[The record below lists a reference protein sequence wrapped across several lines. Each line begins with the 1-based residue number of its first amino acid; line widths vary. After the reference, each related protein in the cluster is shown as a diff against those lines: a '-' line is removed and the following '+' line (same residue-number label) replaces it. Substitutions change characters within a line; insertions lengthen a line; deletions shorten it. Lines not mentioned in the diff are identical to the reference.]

1 MSFPLMASG
10 YQLGPFEV
18 GQIKAH
24 IHHGLSAAAIARI
37 VCKADGTHVSDKGVL
52 SVMARL
58 EADPDWR
65 GERKVGSGRKRKTP
79 RALDKRVA
87 KEVVKRR
94 GVEKITVRALQKKL
108 PELRTTLWRKKF
120 GF

>member
-1 MSFPLMASG
+1 MASG

-65 GERKVGSGRKRKTP
+65 GERKVGSGRKRKTS

-87 KEVVKRR
+87 KEVVNPL
-94 GVEKITVRALQKKL
+94 EKKVRILGC
-108 PELRTTLWRKKF
+108 PLRPYQNRYSQEVF
-120 GF
+120 GAGAAHV